1 MDVKAVRED
10 VEWSQRELADWLCVS
25 QATIARW
32 ESGTSSPSDEQAAAL
47 GNLRRQQR
55 KVVKLDPYPSAPRG
69 GSTGSREA
77 GERLAWMNA
86 RNRMIQAGASG
97 R

>member
-1 MDVKAVRED
+1 MGVKAIRED
-10 VEWSQRELADWLCVS
+10 VGWSQRELADWLCVS
-25 QATIARW
+25 QATVARW
-32 ESGTSSPSDEQAAAL
+32 ESGASNPSDEQAAAL
-47 GNLRRQQR
+47 GSLRRRQR
-55 KVVKLDPYPSAPRG
+55 KVVRLDPYSSAPKG
-69 GSTGSREA
+69 GPSGSREA